1 MKSKKVVAIVLAVVL
16 AATLIA
22 GAVKVAVD
30 KKEMSKIGTERK
42 LKIVTTIF
50 PEYDWVKQ
58 ILGNKADA
66 AEVKMLLDNGV
77 DLHSYKPTV
86 EDLAAVKNCDIFI
99 YVGGESDEWVED
111 ALKGKK
117 NPRMKVINLLEALGN
132 TVKTEEVKEGMQPH
146 KHEHEHGEDEHD
158 HKHEH
163 EHEHDH
169 KHENEKDEHVWLS
182 VKNAKTLVDIICKEM
197 EEADKVNA
205 SAYRENANAYM
216 AKLTEL
222 DGQFDAAVKEA
233 RVKTLVFGDRFPFRY
248 LVDDYSL
255 DYFAAFAGCSA
266 ESEASFETIS
276 FLAKKIDGLNL
287 SCIMTIEGKEHK
299 IAETIIKNT
308 STKDQKIL
316 TMDSMQSTTSE
327 DVKKGKTY
335 FSVMSE
341 NLEVLK
347 QAIK

>member
-1 MKSKKVVAIVLAVVL
+1 MKSKKIVAIILAVIL
-16 AATLIA
+16 AVTLIA
-22 GAVKVAVD
+22 GVAKVLVD
-30 KKEMSKIGTERK
+30 KKELAKIGTERK
-42 LKIVTTIF
+42 LNIVTTIF

-86 EDLAAVKNCDIFI
+86 DDLAAVKNCDIFI

-111 ALKGKK
+111 ALKGRK
-117 NPRMKVINLLEALGN
+117 NPRMKVINLLEVLGKN
-132 TVKTEEVKEGMQPH
+132 VKTEEVKEGMQAEEHAHEEDEHGH
-146 KHEHEHGEDEHD
+146 KHEH
-158 HKHEH
+158 KHEV
-163 EHEHDH
+163 
-169 KHENEKDEHVWLS
+169 EKDEHIWLS
-182 VKNAKTLVDIICKEM
+182 VKNAKILVDAISKAM
-197 EEADKVNA
+197 EETDNINA
-205 SAYRENANAYM
+205 AVYRENANNYM
-216 AKLTEL
+216 TKLAEL
-222 DGQFDAAVKEA
+222 DGQFAAAVKEA

-248 LVDDYSL
+248 LVDDYGI
-255 DYFAAFAGCSA
+255 DYFAAFVGCSA

-276 FLAKKIDGLNL
+276 FLAKKVDSLNL
-287 SCIMTIEGKEHK
+287 RSIMTIEGKEHK

-335 FSVMSE
+335 FSVMNE

>member
-1 MKSKKVVAIVLAVVL
+1 MKSKKIIAIILTVVL
-16 AATLIA
+16 VGTLIA
-22 GAVKVAVD
+22 GAIKVIVD
-30 KKEMSKIGTERK
+30 KKEKAKIGTDRK

-58 ILGNKADA
+58 ILGSKTDA

-86 EDLAAVKNCDIFI
+86 EDLAAIKNCDIFI
-99 YVGGESDEWVED
+99 YVGGESDKWVED

-117 NPRMKVINLLEALGN
+117 NPRMKVINLLDALGKN
-132 TVKTEEVKEGMQPH
+132 VKNEEVKEGMQV
-146 KHEHEHGEDEHD
+146 
-158 HKHEH
+158 HEH
-163 EHEHDH
+163 EHEDDEHGHKHNHNH
-169 KHENEKDEHVWLS
+169 KHEHKHEDEKDEHVWLS
-182 VKNAKTLVDIICKEM
+182 IKNAKTIVDIISKAM
-197 EEADKVNA
+197 EDADKTNSA
-205 SAYRENANAYM
+205 SYRENANLYM
-216 AKLTEL
+216 SKLTEL
-222 DGQFDAAVKEA
+222 DSNFETVVKEA
-233 RVKTLVFGDRFPFRY
+233 KVKTLVFGDRFPFRY
-248 LVDDYSL
+248 LVDDYGL
-255 DYFAAFAGCSA
+255 DYFAAFVGCSA

-276 FLAKKIDGLNL
+276 FLAKKIDSLNL
-287 SCIMTIEGKEHK
+287 HSVMTIEGKEHK

-327 DVKKGKTY
+327 DIKKGKTY
-335 FSVMSE
+335 LSVMSE